1 MSPLFFA
8 LAFAIVALLVYMGRY
23 SGRVRAEASR
33 FIAAPP
39 EAVYA
44 GVADLQ
50 RWQAWNPWLEHARDA
65 RPEIDGITL
74 AWDVP
79 EVGRGSVRQVMQRPG
94 SALRQQFEFALPFAC
109 RGRSDWQFEP
119 APGGTRVTWRF
130 KGRVA
135 FTLRAFAATVQGATG
150 LDLRFGLDRLAA
162 SLESAAPAYTL
173 DYAGTQPQPPARFAQ
188 QLHRGPLDLASV
200 VTDAVERARVV
211 TADHAIDVGS
221 LDEVEVYADRNRLL
235 QALMQLVDNA
245 VAVCPPGGRIAI
257 GCTRLGARAQL
268 WVRDQ
273 GPGIALADREG
284 IFERHARAT
293 DSYDGTGLGLAIV
306 AAIARA
312 HGGDARVG
320 ESSPDGTTMVVEIP
334 ALAQEVS

>member
-1 MSPLFFA
+1 MSPLLFA

-65 RPEIDGITL
+65 RPEIDGVTL
-74 AWDVP
+74 AWNVP
-79 EVGRGSVRQVMQRPG
+79 EVGRGSVRQVTQHPG

-119 APGGTRVTWRF
+119 APGGTRVTWRL

-162 SLESAAPAYTL
+162 TLEGRSPDYTL
-173 DYAGTQPQPPARFAQ
+173 DYAGVHDQPAAGFAQ
-188 QLHRGPLDLASV
+188 LMHR
-200 VTDAVERARVV
+200 
-211 TADHAIDVGS
+211 GS
-221 LDEVEVYADRNRLL
+221 LDRLAAEL
-235 QALMQLVDNA
+235 PGSIDEARRLMQSAGGSAGGEAVVHYLRTQLKRRIVDCRVGLPLA
-245 VAVCPPGGRIAI
+245 PGAAAPDGLTRHEQPAHAAYVVHFDGPPEDLELAWYQTMQRLRVEQRQPHPQLPPYARYAGTVAV
-257 GCTRLGARAQL
+257 GAR
-268 WVRDQ
+268 
-273 GPGIALADREG
+273 
-284 IFERHARAT
+284 
-293 DSYDGTGLGLAIV
+293 S
-306 AAIARA
+306 
-312 HGGDARVG
+312 RVTLLL
-320 ESSPDGTTMVVEIP
+320 P
-334 ALAQEVS
+334 LRR

>member
-1 MSPLFFA
+1 MTTSPLFFA

-65 RPEIDGITL
+65 HPEIDGVTL

-94 SALRQQFEFALPFAC
+94 SALRQQFEFALPFAY

-162 SLESAAPAYTL
+162 SLEGAAPAYTL
-173 DYAGTQPQPPARFAQ
+173 GYAGAQPQPAERFAQ
-188 QLHRGPLDLASV
+188 QLHRGPLDRLAADLPARIDEARRQFTAAGLPATGPAV
-200 VTDAVERARVV
+200 VHYLKTQLKLRIVDCRV
-211 TADHAIDVGS
+211 
-221 LDEVEVYADRNRLL
+221 
-235 QALMQLVDNA
+235 
-245 VAVCPPGGRIAI
+245 
-257 GCTRLGARAQL
+257 
-268 WVRDQ
+268 
-273 GPGIALADREG
+273 
-284 IFERHARAT
+284 
-293 DSYDGTGLGLAIV
+293 GLALDP
-306 AAIARA
+306 AAAA
-312 HGGDARVG
+312 
-320 ESSPDGTTMVVEIP
+320 PDGLTLHEQP
-334 ALAQEVS
+334 AHTAYVLHFEGPPEALELAWYQAMQRLRIEQRQPHPQLPPYARYLTPTAPGRPGRVTLVLPLRG